1 MSDPYD
7 WHDHVPTLKDI
18 VIGCTVY
25 AAALAILLVVCSLRG
40 NDIAPDH
47 AAVAAPPDRTESATT
62 GSEAEHHGELAGS
75 RLSHRR

>member
-7 WHDHVPTLKDI
+7 WHDHVPTLKDV

-25 AAALAILLVVCSLRG
+25 AAALAILLVICSLRG
-40 NDIAPDH
+40 NDIAPDL
-47 AAVAAPPDRTESATT
+47 AAPPDRTETATT